1 MLLGLV
7 PTGRVRED
15 YRLHIKDKRDYD
27 IAVAS
32 GVGFLAYYNLPVD
45 WRVAEKEILEYQA
58 KVEYCERTRADN
70 YEASSRL
77 DS

>member
-1 MLLGLV
+1 MLNCLV
-7 PTGRVRED
+7 PTDRERVD
-15 YRLHIKDKRDYD
+15 YRLYVKNKRDYD
-27 IAVAS
+27 IAVSS

-45 WRVAEKEILEYQA
+45 WRVAEQEILAYQA

-70 YEASSRL
+70 YEASSQL